1 MRTGAEQKLM
11 IDKLKKLILFS
22 AVTLAVRAF
31 LFIKSYNDNI
41 DPYSEALVLSQAVI
55 AENDIQKFYEDFG
68 LGIIYPSRRPST
80 IYNYDAE
87 YITNILYSQ
96 QDFSK
101 DDLSYIEYKSQVGL
115 QGTAVRYLFKY
126 FDFMSV
132 GKLYILYTVL
142 LSGVLVLISHQL
154 TIKYNI
160 YFGASF
166 LAVSLIYPTISRF
179 ARNLYWAEFLWYIPL
194 LLGLMCLNYPGRRF
208 IIYPLIFI
216 SIFVKCLCGY
226 EFLSSI
232 LISEVMFII
241 CDFIIC
247 KQNRKQLFKTFA
259 AVSAISLSAFV
270 AALLIHS
277 YMYGGADGIFT
288 GLSGIFREIVQKRTY
303 GSADNFEQILSESL
317 NSGVFTVLAKYF
329 TFEILG
335 KVISIVTVVTAGLVL
350 YKVINK
356 QDEYIMQAVLFVLS
370 LLSPLSW
377 LILAKSHSY
386 VHISLNISLFA
397 LGYMQVCGY
406 ILVKRIADI
415 LNKKTLRP

>member
-1 MRTGAEQKLM
+1 MQTDAEQKLM
-11 IDKLKKLILFS
+11 IDKVKKVLLFS

-101 DDLSYIEYKSQVGL
+101 DDLSYIEYRSQVGL
-115 QGTAVRYLFKY
+115 QGIAVRYLFKY

-216 SIFVKCLCGY
+216 SIFIKCLCGY

-259 AVSAISLSAFV
+259 AVSAISLSAFA
-270 AALLIHS
+270 AALLIHA
-277 YMYGGADGIFT
+277 YMYGGSDGIFT

-317 NSGVFTVLAKYF
+317 NSSVFTVLAKYF

-350 YKVINK
+350 YKIINK
-356 QDEYIMQAVLFVLS
+356 QEEYIMQAVLFILS

-415 LNKKTLRP
+415 LNKKTLQP

>member
-1 MRTGAEQKLM
+1 MQTDAGQKLM

-31 LFIKSYNDNI
+31 LFIKSYNENI

-96 QDFSK
+96 QDFSQ

-115 QGTAVRYLFKY
+115 QGIAVRYLFKY

-179 ARNLYWAEFLWYIPL
+179 ARNLYWAEFLWYIPI

-216 SIFVKCLCGY
+216 SIFIKCLCGY

-259 AVSAISLSAFV
+259 AVSAISLSAFA
-270 AALLIHS
+270 AALLIHA
-277 YMYGGADGIFT
+277 YMYGGSDGIFT
-288 GLSGIFREIVQKRTY
+288 GLSEIFREIVQKRTY

-317 NSGVFTVLAKYF
+317 NSSVFTVLAKYF

-356 QDEYIMQAVLFVLS
+356 QEEYIMQAVLFVLS

>member
-1 MRTGAEQKLM
+1 MY
-11 IDKLKKLILFS
+11 
-22 AVTLAVRAF
+22 
-31 LFIKSYNDNI
+31 IKSYNDNI

-68 LGIIYPSRRPST
+68 LGTIYPSRRPST
-80 IYNYDAE
+80 ICNYDAE

-96 QDFSK
+96 QNFSK

-115 QGTAVRYLFKY
+115 QGIAVQCMFMY

-142 LSGVLVLISHQL
+142 LSGVPVLISHQL

-166 LAVSLIYPTISRF
+166 LAVSLIYPTISRL

-259 AVSAISLSAFV
+259 AVSAISLSAFA
-270 AALLIHS
+270 AALLIHA

-303 GSADNFEQILSESL
+303 GSADNFKQILSESL

-335 KVISIVTVVTAGLVL
+335 KL
-350 YKVINK
+350 
-356 QDEYIMQAVLFVLS
+356 
-370 LLSPLSW
+370 
-377 LILAKSHSY
+377 
-386 VHISLNISLFA
+386 
-397 LGYMQVCGY
+397 
-406 ILVKRIADI
+406 
-415 LNKKTLRP
+415 

>member
-1 MRTGAEQKLM
+1 MQTDAEQKLM

-31 LFIKSYNDNI
+31 LFIKSYNENI

-96 QDFSK
+96 QDFSQ

-115 QGTAVRYLFKY
+115 QGIAVRYLFKY
-126 FDFMSV
+126 FDIMSV

-216 SIFVKCLCGY
+216 SIFIKCLCGY

-259 AVSAISLSAFV
+259 AVSAISLSAFA
-270 AALLIHS
+270 AALLIHA
-277 YMYGGADGIFT
+277 YMYGGSDGIFT

-317 NSGVFTVLAKYF
+317 NSSVFTVLAKYF

-356 QDEYIMQAVLFVLS
+356 QEEYIMQAVLFVLS

>member
-1 MRTGAEQKLM
+1 MQTDAEQKLM

-31 LFIKSYNDNI
+31 LFIKSYNENI
-41 DPYSEALVLSQAVI
+41 DPYSEALVLSQAII

-96 QDFSK
+96 QDFSQ

-115 QGTAVRYLFKY
+115 QGIAVRYLFKY

-216 SIFVKCLCGY
+216 SIFIKCLCGY

-259 AVSAISLSAFV
+259 AVSAISLSAFA
-270 AALLIHS
+270 AALLIHA
-277 YMYGGADGIFT
+277 YMYGGSDGIFT

-356 QDEYIMQAVLFVLS
+356 QEEYIMQAVLFFLS

>member
-1 MRTGAEQKLM
+1 M

-22 AVTLAVRAF
+22 VVTLAVRAF
-31 LFIKSYNDNI
+31 LFIKSYNENI
-41 DPYSEALVLSQAVI
+41 DPYSEALVLSQAII

-96 QDFSK
+96 QDFSQ

-115 QGTAVRYLFKY
+115 QGIAVRYLFKY

-216 SIFVKCLCGY
+216 SIFIKCLCGY

-259 AVSAISLSAFV
+259 AVSAISLSAFA
-270 AALLIHS
+270 AALLIHA
-277 YMYGGADGIFT
+277 YMYGGSDGIFT

-356 QDEYIMQAVLFVLS
+356 QEEYIMQAVLFFLS

>member
-1 MRTGAEQKLM
+1 MQTDAEQKLM

-31 LFIKSYNDNI
+31 LFIKSYNENI

-96 QDFSK
+96 QDFSQ

-216 SIFVKCLCGY
+216 SIFIKCLCGY

-259 AVSAISLSAFV
+259 AVSAISLSAFA
-270 AALLIHS
+270 AALLIHA
-277 YMYGGADGIFT
+277 YMYGGSDGIFT

-317 NSGVFTVLAKYF
+317 NSSVFTVLAKYF

-356 QDEYIMQAVLFVLS
+356 QEEYIMQAVLFVLS

>member
-1 MRTGAEQKLM
+1 M
-11 IDKLKKLILFS
+11 IDRLKKIVIFT

-31 LFIKSYNDNI
+31 LFVKSYNENI

-55 AENDIQKFYEDFG
+55 AENDIQDFWEDFG

-80 IYNYDAE
+80 IYNYDTE

-96 QDFSK
+96 QEFSK
-101 DDLSYIEYKSQVGL
+101 EDLSYTEYKSQVGL
-115 QGTAVRYLFKY
+115 QGIVIRYLFKY

-179 ARNLYWAEFLWYIPL
+179 ARNLYWAEFLWFIPV
-194 LLGLMCLNYPGRRF
+194 LLGLMCLNYPGRRSV
-208 IIYPLIFI
+208 IYPLIYI

-232 LISEVMFII
+232 MISEVMFII
-241 CDFIIC
+241 CDFVIC
-247 KQNRKQLFKTFA
+247 KQKRKQLFKTFA
-259 AVSAISLSAFV
+259 AVSAISLSAFA
-270 AALLIHS
+270 AALMIHA
-277 YMYGGADGIFT
+277 YMYGGSEGILS
-288 GLSGIFREIVQKRTY
+288 GLSEIFKEIVQKRTY
-303 GSADNFEQILSESL
+303 GSADNFEQILSDSL

-329 TFEILG
+329 TFEVLG
-335 KVISIVTVVTAGLVL
+335 KVISVVTVITAALVL
-350 YKVINK
+350 YKAITR

-386 VHISLNISLFA
+386 VHVSLNIVLFG

-406 ILVKRIADI
+406 ILIKQIADI
-415 LNKKTLRP
+415 LNKKNLRR

>member
-1 MRTGAEQKLM
+1 
-11 IDKLKKLILFS
+11 
-22 AVTLAVRAF
+22 
-31 LFIKSYNDNI
+31 
-41 DPYSEALVLSQAVI
+41 
-55 AENDIQKFYEDFG
+55 
-68 LGIIYPSRRPST
+68 
-80 IYNYDAE
+80 
-87 YITNILYSQ
+87 
-96 QDFSK
+96 
-101 DDLSYIEYKSQVGL
+101 
-115 QGTAVRYLFKY
+115 
-126 FDFMSV
+126 MSV

-216 SIFVKCLCGY
+216 SIFIKCLCGY

-259 AVSAISLSAFV
+259 AVSAISLSAFA
-270 AALLIHS
+270 AALLIHA
-277 YMYGGADGIFT
+277 YMYGGSDGIFT

-317 NSGVFTVLAKYF
+317 NSSVFTVLAKYF

-356 QDEYIMQAVLFVLS
+356 QEEYIMQAVLFVLS